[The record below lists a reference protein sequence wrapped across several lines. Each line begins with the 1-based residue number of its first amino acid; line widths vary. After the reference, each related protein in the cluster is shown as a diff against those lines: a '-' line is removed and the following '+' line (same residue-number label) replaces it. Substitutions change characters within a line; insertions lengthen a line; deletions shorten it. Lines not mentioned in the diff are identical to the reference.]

1 MNKKRIVC
9 IATVVCFISLKI
21 STISL
26 ADEKN
31 DSSNNE
37 RYEKQTTSTEDLSVR
52 VVSGKWI
59 KDSKGWW
66 YRHNDGSYTTNDWE
80 YIAGEWYYF
89 NKQGYMQTGW
99 ISVGGK
105 WYYLNSSGAM
115 QTGWVSVG
123 GKWYYLNS
131 SGAMQTGWISVGG
144 KWYYLNSSGA
154 MQTGW
159 ISVEGKRYYL
169 NSSGAMQTGCIS
181 VGGKWYY
188 LNSSGAMQT
197 EKTKRVDKEFRT
209 MFPVVEGGWSVA
221 TVSLGYTEKYIK
233 VGNYGHYVE
242 HHESEVY
249 KCSGSTAVPQV
260 YINILKYS
268 DGTEV
273 YPWEQGDFIYDAVKW
288 DVGLLYK
295 NYNKYSFVTSTNVQ
309 GIVTGSIYCEGAI
322 IPTVAISVSQKLSIL

>member
-31 DSSNNE
+31 DSSDNE

-115 QTGWVSVG
+115 QTGW
-123 GKWYYLNS
+123 
-131 SGAMQTGWISVGG
+131 ISVG
-144 KWYYLNSSGA
+144 
-154 MQTGW
+154 
-159 ISVEGKRYYL
+159 GKRYYL
-169 NSSGAMQTGCIS
+169 NSSGAMQTGWIS

>member
-1 MNKKRIVC
+1 
-9 IATVVCFISLKI
+9 
-21 STISL
+21 
-26 ADEKN
+26 
-31 DSSNNE
+31 
-37 RYEKQTTSTEDLSVR
+37 
-52 VVSGKWI
+52 
-59 KDSKGWW
+59 
-66 YRHNDGSYTTNDWE
+66 
-80 YIAGEWYYF
+80 
-89 NKQGYMQTGW
+89 
-99 ISVGGK
+99 
-105 WYYLNSSGAM
+105 
-115 QTGWVSVG
+115 
-123 GKWYYLNS
+123 
-131 SGAMQTGWISVGG
+131 MQTGWISVGG

-159 ISVEGKRYYL
+159 ISVGGKRYYL
-169 NSSGAMQTGCIS
+169 NSSGAMQTGWIS

>member
-9 IATVVCFISLKI
+9 IAMLVCFISLKI

-31 DSSNNE
+31 DSSDGE
-37 RYEKQTTSTEDLSVR
+37 RYEKQTTSTEDRSVR

-66 YRHNDGSYTTNDWE
+66 YRHSDGSYTTNDWE

-115 QTGWVSVG
+115 QTGW
-123 GKWYYLNS
+123 
-131 SGAMQTGWISVGG
+131 
-144 KWYYLNSSGA
+144 
-154 MQTGW
+154 
-159 ISVEGKRYYL
+159 
-169 NSSGAMQTGCIS
+169 IS

-249 KCSGSTAVPQV
+249 KCSGSTVVPQV

-268 DGTEV
+268 NGTEV
-273 YPWEQGDFIYDAVKW
+273 YPWKQGDFVYDAVKW

>member
-1 MNKKRIVC
+1 M
-9 IATVVCFISLKI
+9 
-21 STISL
+21 
-26 ADEKN
+26 
-31 DSSNNE
+31 
-37 RYEKQTTSTEDLSVR
+37 
-52 VVSGKWI
+52 
-59 KDSKGWW
+59 GWW
-66 YRHNDGSYTTNDWE
+66 YRHSDGSYTTNDWE

-115 QTGWVSVG
+115 QTGWV
-123 GKWYYLNS
+123 
-131 SGAMQTGWISVGG
+131 
-144 KWYYLNSSGA
+144 
-154 MQTGW
+154 
-159 ISVEGKRYYL
+159 
-169 NSSGAMQTGCIS
+169 S

-249 KCSGSTAVPQV
+249 KCSGSTVVPQV

-268 DGTEV
+268 NGTEV
-273 YPWEQGDFIYDAVKW
+273 YPWKQGDFVYDAVKW
-288 DVGLLYK
+288 DVGILYK

>member
-9 IATVVCFISLKI
+9 IAMVVCFISLKI

-31 DSSNNE
+31 DSSDGE
-37 RYEKQTTSTEDLSVR
+37 RYEKQTTSTEDRSVR

-59 KDSKGWW
+59 KDSMGWW
-66 YRHNDGSYTTNDWE
+66 YRHSDGSYTTNDWE

-115 QTGWVSVG
+115 QTGWVS
-123 GKWYYLNS
+123 
-131 SGAMQTGWISVGG
+131 I
-144 KWYYLNSSGA
+144 
-154 MQTGW
+154 
-159 ISVEGKRYYL
+159 
-169 NSSGAMQTGCIS
+169 
-181 VGGKWYY
+181 GGKWYY

-249 KCSGSTAVPQV
+249 KCSGSTVVPQV

-268 DGTEV
+268 NGTEV
-273 YPWEQGDFIYDAVKW
+273 YPWKQGDFVYDAVKW
-288 DVGLLYK
+288 DVGILYK

>member
-9 IATVVCFISLKI
+9 IAMVVCFISLKI

-31 DSSNNE
+31 DSSDGE
-37 RYEKQTTSTEDLSVR
+37 RYEKQTTSTEDRSVR

-66 YRHNDGSYTTNDWE
+66 YRHSDGSYTTNDWE

-115 QTGWVSVG
+115 QTGWV
-123 GKWYYLNS
+123 
-131 SGAMQTGWISVGG
+131 
-144 KWYYLNSSGA
+144 
-154 MQTGW
+154 
-159 ISVEGKRYYL
+159 
-169 NSSGAMQTGCIS
+169 S

-249 KCSGSTAVPQV
+249 KCSGSTVVPQV

-268 DGTEV
+268 NGTEV
-273 YPWEQGDFIYDAVKW
+273 YPWKQGDFVYDAVKW

>member
-9 IATVVCFISLKI
+9 IAMVVCFISLKI

-31 DSSNNE
+31 DSSDGE
-37 RYEKQTTSTEDLSVR
+37 RYEKQTTSTEDRSVR

-59 KDSKGWW
+59 KDSMGWW
-66 YRHNDGSYTTNDWE
+66 YRHSDGSYTTNDWE

-115 QTGWVSVG
+115 QTGWV
-123 GKWYYLNS
+123 
-131 SGAMQTGWISVGG
+131 
-144 KWYYLNSSGA
+144 
-154 MQTGW
+154 
-159 ISVEGKRYYL
+159 
-169 NSSGAMQTGCIS
+169 S

-249 KCSGSTAVPQV
+249 KCSGSTVVPQV

-268 DGTEV
+268 NGTEV
-273 YPWEQGDFIYDAVKW
+273 YPWKQGDFVYDAVKW
-288 DVGLLYK
+288 DVGILYK

>member
-31 DSSNNE
+31 DSSDNE

-131 SGAMQTGWISVGG
+131 SGAMQT
-144 KWYYLNSSGA
+144 
-154 MQTGW
+154 
-159 ISVEGKRYYL
+159 
-169 NSSGAMQTGCIS
+169 
-181 VGGKWYY
+181 
-188 LNSSGAMQT
+188 

-268 DGTEV
+268 DGTEF

>member
-31 DSSNNE
+31 DSSDNE

-115 QTGWVSVG
+115 QTGWV
-123 GKWYYLNS
+123 
-131 SGAMQTGWISVGG
+131 
-144 KWYYLNSSGA
+144 
-154 MQTGW
+154 
-159 ISVEGKRYYL
+159 
-169 NSSGAMQTGCIS
+169 S

>member
-9 IATVVCFISLKI
+9 IAMVVCFISLKI

-31 DSSNNE
+31 DSSDGE
-37 RYEKQTTSTEDLSVR
+37 RYEKQTTSTEDRSVR

-59 KDSKGWW
+59 KDSMGWW
-66 YRHNDGSYTTNDWE
+66 YRHSDGSYTTNDWE

-99 ISVGGK
+99 ISVGGIR
-105 WYYLNSSGAM
+105 YYLNSSGAM
-115 QTGWVSVG
+115 QTGWV
-123 GKWYYLNS
+123 
-131 SGAMQTGWISVGG
+131 
-144 KWYYLNSSGA
+144 
-154 MQTGW
+154 
-159 ISVEGKRYYL
+159 
-169 NSSGAMQTGCIS
+169 S

-249 KCSGSTAVPQV
+249 KCSGSTVVPQV

-268 DGTEV
+268 NGTEV
-273 YPWEQGDFIYDAVKW
+273 YPWKQGDFVYDAVKW
-288 DVGLLYK
+288 DVGILYK

>member
-9 IATVVCFISLKI
+9 IAMLVCFISLKI

-31 DSSNNE
+31 DSSDGE
-37 RYEKQTTSTEDLSVR
+37 RYEKQTTSTEDRSVR

-66 YRHNDGSYTTNDWE
+66 YRHSDGSYTTNDWE

-99 ISVGGK
+99 
-105 WYYLNSSGAM
+105 
-115 QTGWVSVG
+115 
-123 GKWYYLNS
+123 
-131 SGAMQTGWISVGG
+131 
-144 KWYYLNSSGA
+144 
-154 MQTGW
+154 
-159 ISVEGKRYYL
+159 
-169 NSSGAMQTGCIS
+169 IS

-249 KCSGSTAVPQV
+249 KCSGSTVVPQV

-268 DGTEV
+268 NGTEV
-273 YPWEQGDFIYDAVKW
+273 YPWKQGDFVYDAVKW

>member
-9 IATVVCFISLKI
+9 IAMLVCFISLKI

-31 DSSNNE
+31 DSSDGE
-37 RYEKQTTSTEDLSVR
+37 RYEKQTTSTEDRSVR

-66 YRHNDGSYTTNDWE
+66 YRHSDGSYTTNDWE

-115 QTGWVSVG
+115 QTGW
-123 GKWYYLNS
+123 
-131 SGAMQTGWISVGG
+131 ISVG
-144 KWYYLNSSGA
+144 
-154 MQTGW
+154 
-159 ISVEGKRYYL
+159 GKRYYL
-169 NSSGAMQTGCIS
+169 NSSGAMQTGWVS

-249 KCSGSTAVPQV
+249 KCSGSTVVPQV

-268 DGTEV
+268 NGTEV
-273 YPWEQGDFIYDAVKW
+273 YPWKQGDFVYDAVKW